1 MASQAAKALRD
12 RDLLTLA
19 TECQSEPEAQAQWFT
34 TRIKVAAP
42 QAIVLG

>member
-12 RDLLTLA
+12 NDLLTVA
-19 TECQSEPEAQAQWFT
+19 TECQSEVEAHAKWLT